1 MSIWFRLQVNS
12 NQNGL
17 YAVCY
22 QMLKNSLEAE
32 EVVQDSFIKLWQA
45 KENGSKQTNAWLYQ
59 VARNQCLDI
68 LRRRQHEIKYQQYSL
83 LNEKTIKTAYDELAN
98 SELSTQ
104 ISNAI
109 EELKEPYKSLIVL
122 RELSQLSYQQL
133 ADVLNLSIS
142 QVKVYLSRAR
152 NMMKEKLI
160 NS

>member
-1 MSIWFRLQVNS
+1 MNIWFRLQVNK

-45 KENGSKQTNAWLYQ
+45 KEKGSKQPNAWLYQ

-68 LRRRQHEIKYQQYSL
+68 LRRRQHEAKYQQYSL
-83 LNEKTIKTAYDELAN
+83 LETKNTNSAYDELAN
-98 SELSTQ
+98 SELSKQ
-104 ISNAI
+104 ISGAI

-122 RELSQLSYQQL
+122 RELSNLSYQQL
-133 ADVLNLSIS
+133 ADVLSLSIS
-142 QVKVYLSRAR
+142 QVKVYLNRAR
-152 NMMKEKLI
+152 NMMKDKLI